1 MERDGMPKLA
11 VGLDI
16 GSSQIKVCVLKQR
29 GKKYR
34 LVNFGLLPLPPE
46 TIVDG
51 EILNSAA
58 LVSSIRELLASQ
70 NIRVRDA
77 CLGLGGASV
86 ILRQISLPRMSEEEL
101 EESLAWEAKQY
112 IPFDLEEVYL
122 DFHISPHAPDADQMD
137 VILVA
142 AKRHV
147 VDDYCAA
154 ARLAGLNPVV
164 VDIHAFALVNS
175 LEISRPDLA
184 NTCVCLIDVGAN
196 QTAFVVTRGGEV
208 MQSRSREA
216 GSNSITENLQRN
228 LAIPFAQAEA
238 FKSGGAGMGV
248 VPADVQ
254 QLLEQG
260 FNELA
265 DEVRQMLDYH
275 IDQGG
280 DPPEI
285 GLVSGGGA
293 RSQTLIQA
301 LSQKLGFPCEATNP
315 FGEMVLANKAINVP
329 LLEAVAPQAAIS
341 AGMATRASL
350 DRLSTSK
357 EREKKS
363 KQLAAAAEQE
373 DTETTEITDTEPTEV
388 GFDATEADGEH
399 VEP

>member
-1 MERDGMPKLA
+1 MPKLA

-16 GSSQIKVCVLKQR
+16 GSSQVKVCLLKQR

-34 LVNFGLLPLPPE
+34 LLNFGILPLPPE

-70 NIRVRDA
+70 NIRTRDA

-164 VDIHAFALVNS
+164 VDIHAFALVNM
-175 LEISRPDLA
+175 LELSRPDLLSS
-184 NTCVCLIDVGAN
+184 CVCLVDVGAN
-196 QTAFVVTRGGEV
+196 QTSFVVTRNGEIL
-208 MQSRSREA
+208 QSRSRDI
-216 GSNSITENLQRN
+216 GSNGVTESLQRS

-254 QLLEQG
+254 QILTQG
-260 FNELA
+260 FNEVA
-265 DEVRQMLDYH
+265 TEVRKMLDYH
-275 IDQGG
+275 LEQGG
-280 DPPEI
+280 DRPDI
-285 GLVSGGGA
+285 ALVSGGGA
-293 RSQTLIQA
+293 RSSAVISA
-301 LSQKLGFPCEATNP
+301 LSEKLGFPCEAANP
-315 FGEMVLANKAINVP
+315 FGQMTLGNKSINVP
-329 LLEAVAPQAAIS
+329 LLEAVAPQAAIA
-341 AGMATRASL
+341 AGMAIRSAI
-350 DRLSTSK
+350 DRLNTAK
-357 EREKKS
+357 EREKKA
-363 KQLAAAAEQE
+363 KQLAKSEVE
-373 DTETTEITDTEPTEV
+373 TESETTEVTDSEPTRIDQD
-388 GFDATEADGEH
+388 FDATEANAGPIDS
-399 VEP
+399 

>member
-1 MERDGMPKLA
+1 MPKLA

-29 GKKYR
+29 GKKFR

-86 ILRQISLPRMSEEEL
+86 ILRQISLPRMTEEEL
-101 EESLAWEAKQY
+101 EESLSWEAKQY

-164 VDIHAFALVNS
+164 VDIHAFALVNV
-175 LEISRPDLA
+175 LEVSRPDLLDS
-184 NTCVCLIDVGAN
+184 CVCLIDVGAN
-196 QTAFVVTRGGEV
+196 QTSFVVTRNGEV
-208 MQSRSREA
+208 LQSRSREV
-216 GSNSITENLQRN
+216 GSNGITETLQRN
-228 LAIPFAQAEA
+228 LAIPYAQAEA

-260 FNELA
+260 FRELA

-280 DPPEI
+280 DRPEVGI
-285 GLVSGGGA
+285 VSGGGA
-293 RSQTLIQA
+293 RAQA
-301 LSQKLGFPCEATNP
+301 IISVLSEKLGFPCEPANP
-315 FGEMVLANKAINVP
+315 FRQMVLANKAINVP
-329 LLEAVAPQAAIS
+329 LLEAVAPQAAIC
-341 AGMATRASL
+341 AGMATRSAI
-350 DRLSTSK
+350 DRLNTSK
-357 EREKKS
+357 EREKKN
-363 KQLAAAAEQE
+363 KQLAAAGPVDGE
-373 DTETTEITDTEPTEV
+373 DTEVTDTEATEV
-388 GFDATEADGEH
+388 DADFDTTEANA
-399 VEP
+399 EPANP

>member
-1 MERDGMPKLA
+1 MPKLA

-29 GKKYR
+29 GKKFR

-86 ILRQISLPRMSEEEL
+86 ILRQISLPRMTEEEL

-122 DFHISPHAPDADQMD
+122 DFHISPHTPDADQMD

-164 VDIHAFALVNS
+164 VDIHAFALVNM
-175 LEISRPDLA
+175 LTISRPDLA
-184 NTCVCLIDVGAN
+184 ESCVCLVDVGAS
-196 QTAFVVTRGGEV
+196 QTSFVVTRNGEV
-208 MQSRSREA
+208 LQSRSRDV
-216 GSNSITENLQRN
+216 GSGGVTETLQRN

-254 QLLEQG
+254 QMLEQG

-265 DEVRQMLDYH
+265 DEVRKMLDYH

-280 DPPEI
+280 DQPEI

-293 RSQTLIQA
+293 RAQAVVAA
-301 LSQKLGFPCEATNP
+301 LSQKLGFPCEPANP
-315 FGEMVLANKAINVP
+315 FGQMALANKAINVP
-329 LLEAVAPQAAIS
+329 LLEAVAPQAAICT
-341 AGMATRASL
+341 GMATRYAL
-350 DRLSTSK
+350 DRLNTSK
-357 EREKKS
+357 EREKKN
-363 KQLAAAAEQE
+363 KQLAATEAAL
-373 DTETTEITDTEPTEV
+373 DTEATEVTDTEPTEV
-388 GFDATEADGEH
+388 GTDFDVTQADAESS
-399 VEP
+399 